1 MTSKTFGAL
10 RGVGARPAELPVL
23 DGVLYG
29 EPLLPAVPAYEL
41 SAALRNVKQPYVG
54 VTTDGTPING
64 LYELADSGSEHHAGA
79 VSAARSLLAA
89 LSANE
94 RMCTQLPIE
103 SDDWRLWTNAFM
115 MWNAK
120 GIRLERISDAKRA
133 LVLDLMRESLSAEGY
148 ESARDCMR
156 LNGALGDLIGL
167 YEDTLTEFAYN
178 FLIFGE
184 PNGSDPWGWQL
195 AGHHVDIN
203 CVFVGSQLVLAPVF
217 LGAEPN
223 FALDGPFAGTRAL
236 DLETDK
242 ALEFRRALSAEQEE
256 AFLLSR
262 TIHSHDL
269 PAELAGPFNGRHVGG
284 AGRDNQVQPYEGI
297 RAAELSAPQQQL
309 LFDLV
314 DVYLDRMPMVH
325 AKAKRRH
332 VYDHLEETRFCWRG
346 GHDDVAAFYYRIHSP
361 VLWVEY
367 DNHPGI
373 FLDNEEPERFHI
385 HTIVREPNGNDYG
398 KSLLAQHYARHHQ
411 PHHHHHSSKGTP
423 R

>member
-1 MTSKTFGAL
+1 MANKTFSAL
-10 RGVGARPAELPVL
+10 RGVGARPTGLPVL

-41 SAALRNVKQPYVG
+41 SAALRNLTQPYVG
-54 VTTDGTPING
+54 LTTDGTPMRG
-64 LYELADSGSEHHAGA
+64 LYQLADSGANHKAA
-79 VSAARSLLAA
+79 VDAAQAFLASL
-89 LSANE
+89 SDSE
-94 RMCTQLPIE
+94 RMCTQMPLD
-103 SDDWRLWTNAFM
+103 SDEWRTWTNAFV
-115 MWNAK
+115 MWPAK
-120 GIRLERISDAKRA
+120 GVRLERISQAKRD
-133 LVLDLMRESLSAEGY
+133 LVLDLMRESLSEEGY
-148 ESARDCMR
+148 ESARNCMR
-156 LNGALGDLIGL
+156 LNAALGELIGL
-167 YEDTLTEFAYN
+167 YTDTLTEFAYN
-178 FLIFGE
+178 FLVFGE
-184 PNGSDPWGWQL
+184 PSTTEPWGWQIM
-195 AGHHVDIN
+195 GHHVDIN

-223 FALDGPFAGTRAL
+223 FSLDGAYAGTRAL

-242 ALEFRRALSAEQEE
+242 GLAFRRSLTESQED

-262 TIHSHDL
+262 TVLAEDL

-297 RAAELSAPQQQL
+297 KGSELSADQQGL
-309 LFDLV
+309 LLDLV
-314 DVYLDRMPMVH
+314 DVYLSRLPGVH
-325 AKAKRRH
+325 AKAKRRQ
-332 VYDHLEETRFCWRG
+332 VEDHLDETRFCWRG
-346 GHDDVAAFYYRIHSP
+346 GHDDVAAFYYRVHSP

-398 KSLLAQHYARHHQ
+398 KDLLAQHYAL
-411 PHHHHHSSKGTP
+411 HHSA